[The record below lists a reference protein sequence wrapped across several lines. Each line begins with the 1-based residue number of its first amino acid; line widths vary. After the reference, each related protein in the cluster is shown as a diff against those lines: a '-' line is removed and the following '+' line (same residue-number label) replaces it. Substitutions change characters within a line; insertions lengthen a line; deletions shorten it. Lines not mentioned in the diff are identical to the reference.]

1 MEDAVLQ
8 TTDNRPP
15 TIGDPLPVSTVLG
28 PIDPRDLGPTTM
40 HEHLLIDAVEA
51 LEDPDTEMI
60 DRPIT
65 IDQIGDLRWNAVS
78 NKFNLS
84 LDDPDITVSELRR
97 FHRAGG
103 RGIVDVTPLGIGRRV
118 AELPAISERS
128 GVHIMVGCGFYRG
141 PSHPSWIDNK
151 SAEDVAAYL
160 IDELENGVDGTG
172 IRPTIIG
179 EIGTTDPV
187 TDNEWKVLQGSA
199 LAAQRTVTAI
209 SVHLDP
215 QGQYQA
221 PRILEWLVGHGADPT
236 RIVFGHSDE
245 ILDLGN
251 HRSLM
256 DGGATVEYDLFG
268 TEFYYPGRGNYAT
281 DYERM
286 EAIALL
292 VSEGYSDRLVLA
304 GDVHLKMMLTAYGG
318 MGYAHVMGRIVPALK
333 DEFGVDSGDLD
344 QMLVENPAR
353 LLDRP

>member
-8 TTDNRPP
+8 STDNRPP

-51 LEDPDTEMI
+51 LDDPDTEMI

-97 FHRAGG
+97 FRRAGG

-160 IDELENGVDGTG
+160 IDELENGVGRHRYQADHHRGDRHHRSCHRQRVEGPPRIGPRRTAG
-172 IRPTIIG
+172 GRRHQRPPRPAG
-179 EIGTTDPV
+179 PV
-187 TDNEWKVLQGSA
+187 PGSA
-199 LAAQRTVTAI
+199 
-209 SVHLDP
+209 
-215 QGQYQA
+215 
-221 PRILEWLVGHGADPT
+221 
-236 RIVFGHSDE
+236 
-245 ILDLGN
+245 
-251 HRSLM
+251 
-256 DGGATVEYDLFG
+256 
-268 TEFYYPGRGNYAT
+268 YP
-281 DYERM
+281 
-286 EAIALL
+286 
-292 VSEGYSDRLVLA
+292 
-304 GDVHLKMMLTAYGG
+304 
-318 MGYAHVMGRIVPALK
+318 
-333 DEFGVDSGDLD
+333 
-344 QMLVENPAR
+344 
-353 LLDRP
+353 

>member
-1 MEDAVLQ
+1 
-8 TTDNRPP
+8 
-15 TIGDPLPVSTVLG
+15 
-28 PIDPRDLGPTTM
+28 M
-40 HEHLLIDAVEA
+40 HEHLLIDAVDA
-51 LEDPDTEMI
+51 LDDPDTEMI

-84 LDDPDITVSELRR
+84 LDDPDLAVVELRR
-97 FHRAGG
+97 FHAAGG

-141 PSHPSWIDNK
+141 PSHPPWVDEQ
-151 SAEDVAAYL
+151 SAEELAAYL
-160 IDELENGVDGTG
+160 IDELENGLDGTG
-172 IRPTIIG
+172 IRPAIIG

-187 TDNEWKVLQGSA
+187 TENEWKVLHGSA
-199 LAAQRTVTAI
+199 IAAVRSGAAI

-215 QGQYQA
+215 QGQHQA
-221 PRILEWLVGHGADPT
+221 GRILEWLVAHGADPT
-236 RIVFGHSDE
+236 RVVFGHSDE
-245 ILDLGN
+245 ILDFDN

-256 DGGATVEYDLFG
+256 DEGATVEYDLFG

-286 EAIALL
+286 QAVALL
-292 VSEGYSDRLVLA
+292 VSQGYADRLVLA

-318 MGYAHVMGRIVPALK
+318 MGYAHVMGRIVPALR
-333 DEFGVDSGDLD
+333 DEFGVDPRYLD
-344 QMLVENPAR
+344 RMLVANPAR
-353 LLDRP
+353 LLNRP

>member
-1 MEDAVLQ
+1 
-8 TTDNRPP
+8 
-15 TIGDPLPVSTVLG
+15 
-28 PIDPRDLGPTTM
+28 M
-40 HEHLLIDAVEA
+40 HEHLLINAVDA
-51 LEDPDTEMI
+51 LDDPDTQTI

-65 IDQIGDLRWNAVS
+65 MELIGDLRWNAVS

-84 LDDPDITVSELRR
+84 LDDPEITVAELRR
-97 FHRAGG
+97 FHAAGG
-103 RGIVDVTPLGIGRRV
+103 RGIVDVTPIGIGRRV

-141 PSHPSWIDNK
+141 PSHPPWILEQ

-160 IDELENGVDGTG
+160 IDELDNGLDGTG
-172 IRPTIIG
+172 IRPAIIG

-187 TDNEWKVLQGSA
+187 TENEFKVLHGSA
-199 LAAQRTVTAI
+199 IAAERTGAAI

-221 PRILEWLVGHGADPT
+221 PRILAWLVDHGADPT
-236 RIVFGHSDE
+236 RVVFGHSDE
-245 ILDLGN
+245 ILDLDN

-256 DGGATVEYDLFG
+256 DSGATVEYDLFG

-286 EAIALL
+286 EAVAML
-292 VSEGYSDRLVLA
+292 VSEGYGDRLVLA

-318 MGYAHVMGRIVPALK
+318 MGYAHVMGRIVPFLK
-333 DEFGVDSGDLD
+333 DEFGVGIKDLNRI
-344 QMLVENPAR
+344 LVENPAR
-353 LLDRP
+353 LLDRS